1 MQLMVKI
8 GKFVSM
14 QQNSATLIY
23 DLNRMKGIAR
33 PFKALLTVPSLKIAP
48 SSIHVSLKTIENC
61 YTPP

>member
-1 MQLMVKI
+1 MVKI

-48 SSIHVSLKTIENC
+48 SSISLKTIENC
-61 YTPP
+61 YMPP

>member
-48 SSIHVSLKTIENC
+48 SSISLKTIENC